1 METAGDRDQ
10 RIGSTTRY
18 VLRAVHDKFGIE
30 GLRKIKSGTWQVE
43 SLLAG
48 GMVRSCY
55 CATLGTL
62 MVADSDSVNEFCSAV
77 CAIQAEPDQ
86 E

>member
-1 METAGDRDQ
+1 MSSASEAPRE
-10 RIGSTTRY
+10 

-30 GLRKIKSGTWQVE
+30 GLRKIKSDTWQVE
-43 SLLAG
+43 SLFAR
-48 GMVRSCY
+48 GMAHSCY

-62 MVADSDSVNEFCSAV
+62 VVADSDSVNESSVAV
-77 CAIQAEPDQ
+77 CAIQAESDC

>member
-1 METAGDRDQ
+1 MSSASEAPRE
-10 RIGSTTRY
+10 

-30 GLRKIKSGTWQVE
+30 GLRKIKSDTWQVE
-43 SLLAG
+43 SLFAR
-48 GMVRSCY
+48 GMAHSCY

-62 MVADSDSVNEFCSAV
+62 VVADSDSVNEFSVAV
-77 CAIQAEPDQ
+77 CAIQAESDR

>member
-1 METAGDRDQ
+1 MSSASGAPRE
-10 RIGSTTRY
+10 

-30 GLRKIKSGTWQVE
+30 GLRKIKSGTWQGE
-43 SLLAG
+43 SLFAR

-62 MVADSDSVNEFCSAV
+62 MVADSDTVNEFCIAV
-77 CAIQAEPDQ
+77 CAIQAGSDRE
-86 E
+86 